1 VKEAHQLMKGDVFL
15 SDKTYWVVKEIDTD
29 TQIEITPG
37 LFIDDVG
44 FTEGLRFRHL
54 HFIILL
60 ERWVLP
66 ETAITPPR

>member
-44 FTEGLRFRHL
+44 FTAIDTSTLT
-54 HFIILL
+54 
-60 ERWVLP
+60 ERLWV
-66 ETAITPPR
+66 TARDEKFNVVRGNIP